1 MAELCLEYT
10 EHLML
15 LINVITSYYIYLD
28 SQEGI
33 QLRRRCCRGW
43 MLLASI
49 ALVTCLTWLLLC
61 DVLQTSLECW
71 NIEENCLSYQREDL
85 PAPQA
90 LTLGRML

>member
-1 MAELCLEYT
+1 
-10 EHLML
+10 ML

-43 MLLASI
+43 MLLSSL
-49 ALVTCLTWLLLC
+49 ALVTCLTWLLLSGAH
-61 DVLQTSLECW
+61 QTNLECW
-71 NIEENCLSYQREDL
+71 NIEGTCLSYQGEDL